1 MNSSRLLLPAVLALA
16 ALSAHAQAPQAAR
29 PEAPRR
35 ALEPVTVTAPR
46 AHDPFSPFVYDV
58 MGLNAPIRI
67 DLIRAWFRR
76 EAAPAA
82 PVAALPA
89 ADEALRTA
97 QADSGRDAAR
107 R

>member
-1 MNSSRLLLPAVLALA
+1 MKSSRLLLPAVLAFA
-16 ALSAHAQAPQAAR
+16 ALSVQAQAPQATGPDTA
-29 PEAPRR
+29 RR

-76 EAAPAA
+76 EAV
-82 PVAALPA
+82 PVATLPA

-97 QADSGRDAAR
+97 QAGSGRDAAR

>member
-1 MNSSRLLLPAVLALA
+1 MKNPRLLVTAVLALA
-16 ALSAHAQAPQAAR
+16 ALSAQAQSPQAAR
-29 PEAPRR
+29 PAAPQRSLEA
-35 ALEPVTVTAPR
+35 VTVTAPR

-67 DLIRAWFRR
+67 DLVRAWFKRD
-76 EAAPAA
+76 AASASQVSA
-82 PVAALPA
+82 T

-97 QADSGRDAAR
+97 QASTARDAAR

>member
-1 MNSSRLLLPAVLALA
+1 
-16 ALSAHAQAPQAAR
+16 
-29 PEAPRR
+29 
-35 ALEPVTVTAPR
+35 
-46 AHDPFSPFVYDV
+46 

-82 PVAALPA
+82 PVATLPA
-89 ADEALRTA
+89 ADVALRTA
-97 QADSGRDAAR
+97 QAGSSGGDAAR

>member
-1 MNSSRLLLPAVLALA
+1 MKSSRLLLPVALA
-16 ALSAHAQAPQAAR
+16 VVAASAQAQAPQAAR
-29 PEAPRR
+29 PVAPQR
-35 ALEPVTVTAPR
+35 ALDPVTVTAPR

-76 EAAPAA
+76 GAAPAA
-82 PVAALPA
+82 QVTATPA
-89 ADEALRTA
+89 ADEAVLTA
-97 QADSGRDAAR
+97 QAGGGRDAAR